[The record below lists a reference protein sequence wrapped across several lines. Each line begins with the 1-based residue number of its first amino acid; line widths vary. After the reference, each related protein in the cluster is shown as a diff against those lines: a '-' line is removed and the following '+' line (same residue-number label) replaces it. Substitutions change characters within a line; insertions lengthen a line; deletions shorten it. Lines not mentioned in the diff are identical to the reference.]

1 MSHTPG
7 AEGFAALIY
16 AEDTLTAVVVPEEP
30 FVSGDAARAFVA
42 AEGGLADDYDMK
54 IGAIVTDETL
64 TDALTE
70 ALHDTP
76 QGPDYTERLT
86 AALIALTGLEAS

>member
-16 AEDTLTAVVVPEEP
+16 AEDELRAVVIPEEP

-42 AEGGLADDYDMK
+42 AEGGLADGFDMK
-54 IGAIVTDETL
+54 IGALVTAETL

-76 QGPDYTERLT
+76 QGPDYTDRLA
-86 AALIALTGLEAS
+86 AALVSLTGLEAS